1 MKKLF
6 FSSPIFNPP
15 SRRFGELWTFKVK
28 AHFLLT
34 LFIYFI
40 NLIYSFLKEY
50 FILKF

>member
-1 MKKLF
+1 MGGGCHFENFYYINLYF
-6 FSSPIFNPP
+6 E
-15 SRRFGELWTFKVK
+15 ELWTFKVK

-40 NLIYSFLKEY
+40 NLIYSFLNEY